1 MKRLKL
7 VLVILIAVLVVVFAA
22 AYVTVRVVFPP
33 EKIGEIVRTQGTA
46 ILGRDVGVGS
56 VSVGVFPRLKVAVR
70 EVSLANDT
78 GFSAEPALTLGSL
91 DLSVSWLSLLT
102 FSPRI
107 HEIRLVEPDILYE
120 VDSTGRNNLSSLGA
134 RDSTDLDT
142 ATALPELP
150 ASVQLKAFILENGR
164 VRYRDASAG
173 QEVTLGRID
182 QRASLSLD
190 PRLTD
195 VRTTGSL
202 TISEI
207 SVADAAS
214 GLRKGGV
221 KISVTHDVR
230 LDLPGDSLTINGID
244 LGFQD
249 VKVHLAGALKNFS
262 SPAPEADLRLSAPD
276 ISLASLFAEIPS
288 EISPELSRLTV
299 AGTASLDV
307 KVQGVLDT
315 NPAVAIRAV
324 RANLTVRDG
333 AFGHKEVPQGITGF
347 TVTLAVRG
355 DSVRLDTLSFRSG
368 PNPFGM
374 SFLVTE
380 ILNPVPHLRA
390 LTVSGE
396 LDYGNLVALAHKMEA
411 LDPEIKVAG
420 RQTFRLSAAGPLDA
434 ANPQGLRAD
443 GRFELIGIRAEVPDL
458 PAVRLHGLTTITNE
472 RIRQNLTVT
481 LGNSDATVGI
491 LVRDYLA
498 AVFPAQAGGRR
509 THVGVDVA
517 SNLIDL
523 DELMPESPEE
533 ADSSAPLTAY
543 PDWPPL
549 DADVTVSLARTRL
562 MNLDMTDFTLKTAL
576 REKSAVTD
584 LKGVLYS
591 GAFSSSVTILP
602 RTNTDWAF
610 GLKLNVNKVE
620 ANDFISRLND
630 RVPLQN
636 AMLRSLAATDS
647 AIFGKLSMNADLR
660 TFGLP
665 DAFADN
671 LSGPLS
677 FAVTDGR
684 IVGVEWTKSLSAS
697 LARAHSSLGFEQ
709 LEFSELKGDFVA
721 QDGRLLVRDL
731 SFDSPRVGAARATGT
746 VGFDNALNLHL
757 TQALPKSASGLVS
770 GAGNALLGQLR
781 KVAPGVPDGSLVPT
795 DKQGRALM
803 YYTVRGT
810 VSKPVFALDA
820 QRMAAEGA
828 GGAAASA
835 ARAAVA
841 ARVAEEKARLE
852 AAARAR
858 LETEAA
864 RAREAAAAEK
874 QKLEEKAAAEAKK
887 QGKKLLEGLKR

>member
-1 MKRLKL
+1 MKRFKF
-7 VLVILIAVLVVVFAA
+7 VLILIVAVIVVVFAA
-22 AYVTVRVVFPP
+22 AYVTVRVAFPP
-33 EKIGEIVRTQGTA
+33 ERIGEIVRTQGTA
-46 ILGRDVGVGS
+46 ILGREVGVGS

-70 EVSLANDT
+70 EVTLANDT
-78 GFSAEPALTLGSL
+78 GFSAEPALSLKSL

-120 VDSTGRNNLSSLGA
+120 VDSTGRNNLASLGA
-134 RDSTDLDT
+134 ADTTEEDT
-142 ATALPELP
+142 ATAPPELP

-190 PRLTD
+190 PRLAD
-195 VRTTGSL
+195 VRTAGTL
-202 TISEI
+202 TVSEI

-221 KISVTHDVR
+221 RISVTHDVR
-230 LDLPGDSLTINGID
+230 LDLPGDSLRIHGVD
-244 LGFQD
+244 VAFQD
-249 VKVHLAGALKNFS
+249 VKVHLAGTLRNFS
-262 SPAPEADLRLSAPD
+262 APTPEADLHLSAPD

-324 RANLTVRDG
+324 RANVAVREG
-333 AFGHKEVPQGITGF
+333 AFGHKDVPQGVTDF
-347 TVTLAVRG
+347 TVALAVRG

-368 PNPFGM
+368 PNPLGM
-374 SFLVTE
+374 SFLVTG
-380 ILNPVPHLRA
+380 ILDPVPHLRA
-390 LTVSGE
+390 LMVNGE
-396 LDYGNLVALAHKMEA
+396 LDYGNLVALAHKLDV
-411 LDPEIKVAG
+411 LDPEIKVTG
-420 RQTFRLSAAGPLDA
+420 RQTFRLNASGPLDA
-434 ANPQGLRAD
+434 ANPQRLTAD
-443 GRFELIGIRAEVPDL
+443 GRSELIGLKARIPDL
-458 PAVRLHGLTTITNE
+458 PPVQARGLTTITNE
-472 RIRQNLTVT
+472 RIRQNLTVK
-481 LGNSDATVGI
+481 LGHSDAAVDVV
-491 LVRDYLA
+491 VRDYLA
-498 AVFPAQAGGRR
+498 AVFPEQAGGRR
-509 THVGVDVA
+509 THVGVDVR
-517 SNLIDL
+517 SQLIDL

-533 ADSSAPLTAY
+533 ADTSAPLTAY
-543 PDWPPL
+543 PDWPPV

-562 MNLDMTDFTLKTAL
+562 MSLDMTGFTLKASL

-584 LKGVLYS
+584 LKGTLYS
-591 GAFSSSVTILP
+591 GAFTSSVTVLP

-610 GLKLNVNKVE
+610 GVKLNVNKVE

-630 RVPLQN
+630 HVPLKH
-636 AMLRSLAATDS
+636 AILRSLAATDS
-647 AIFGKLSMNADLR
+647 AIFGKFSMNADLR

-709 LEFSELKGDFVA
+709 LEFSGLKGDFVA

-731 SFDSPRVGAARATGT
+731 SFDSPRVGAGRATGT
-746 VGFDNALNLHL
+746 VGFDNTLDLHL
-757 TQALPKSASGLVS
+757 TQTLPKSASGLVS

-795 DKQGRALM
+795 DPQGRALM

-810 VSKPVFALDA
+810 VNSPVFALDA

-828 GGAAASA
+828 GGAAARA

-864 RAREAAAAEK
+864 RVREAAAAEK
-874 QKLEEKAAAEAKK
+874 KKLEEKAAAEAKK
-887 QGKKLLEGLKR
+887 QGRKLLEGLKR